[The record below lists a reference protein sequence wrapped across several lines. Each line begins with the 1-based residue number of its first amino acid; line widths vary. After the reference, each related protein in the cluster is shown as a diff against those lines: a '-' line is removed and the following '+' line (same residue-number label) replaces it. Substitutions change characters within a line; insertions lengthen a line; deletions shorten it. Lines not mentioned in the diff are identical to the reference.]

1 MSQLKQLWVEQFR
14 PKTVQDYVFKDENQR
29 EQVEYW
35 VKEKSIPH
43 IILSGAAGTGKTSL
57 AKVLINELNVDP
69 YDFLEINASKE
80 NSVDTVR
87 ERLSNFVSTM
97 PFGSFKVV
105 LMDEA
110 DYMSANGQAAMRNL
124 MESYHENARFILTC
138 NYPHKIIPA
147 LHSRCQGFHIDSL
160 DKTEFTAR
168 TATILIEEGVE
179 FDLDVLDTYVTASYP
194 DLRKCLNSLQANSV
208 SGALREPNKTD
219 KATADYKLSAVN
231 LIKSGKIREARQ
243 LICSQIRVE
252 EMDDFFRWSY
262 NNLDLWSDNE
272 EGKDQAIII
281 IRNALVNQSL
291 CADMEILV
299 SAMLV
304 ELSQIN

>member
-1 MSQLKQLWVEQFR
+1 MKQLWTEKYR
-14 PKTVQDYVFKDENQR
+14 PNTINDYVFKDENQR
-29 EQVEYW
+29 EQVEFW
-35 VKEKSIPH
+35 VKEQSIPH
-43 IILSGAAGTGKTSL
+43 IILSGSAGTGKTTL
-57 AKVLINELNVDP
+57 AKALVNELNIDP

-97 PFGSFKVV
+97 PFGTFKIV

-194 DLRKCLNSLQANSV
+194 DLRKCLNLLQANSV
-208 SGALREPNKTD
+208 SGVLREPNKADRT
-219 KATADYKLSAVN
+219 TADYKLAVVDMF
-231 LIKSGKIREARQ
+231 KSGKIREARQ
-243 LICSQIRVE
+243 LLCSQVKVE

-262 NNLDLWSDNE
+262 DNLDLWSNTE
-272 EGKDQAIII
+272 EGKDQAILI
-281 IRNALVNQSL
+281 IRNALVNSSL
-291 CADMEILV
+291 VADPEINIA
-299 SAMLV
+299 AMLV

>member
-1 MSQLKQLWVEQFR
+1 MKELWVEKWR
-14 PKTVQDYVFKDENQR
+14 PNTIDNYVFKDENQR

-43 IILSGAAGTGKTSL
+43 IILSGAAGTGKTTL
-57 AKVLINELNVDP
+57 AKALVNELGIDP

-97 PFGSFKVV
+97 PFGSFKIV

-168 TATILIEEGVE
+168 TATILLEEGVE

-194 DLRKCLNSLQANSV
+194 DLRKCLNLLQANSV
-208 SGALREPNKTD
+208 SGLLREPNKSD
-219 KATADYKLSAVN
+219 KATLDYKLAVVDM
-231 LIKSGKIREARQ
+231 IKSGKIREARQ
-243 LICSQIRVE
+243 LLCSQVKTE
-252 EMDDFFRWSY
+252 EMDDFIRWSY
-262 NNLDLWSDNE
+262 DNLDLWSNTE
-272 EGKDQAIII
+272 EGKDQAILI
-281 IRNALVNQSL
+281 IRNTLVNVSL
-291 CADMEILV
+291 AADTEILI

>member
-1 MSQLKQLWVEQFR
+1 MKSLWVEKFR
-14 PKTVQDYVFKDENQR
+14 PDTIKDYVFKDENQR

-43 IILSGAAGTGKTSL
+43 IILSGSAGTGKTTL
-57 AKVLINELNVDP
+57 AKALVNELGIDP

-179 FDLDVLDTYVTASYP
+179 FDLDVLDTYVTAAYP

-208 SGALREPNKTD
+208 SGVLREPNKAD
-219 KATADYKLSAVN
+219 KATADYKLAAVE

-243 LICSQIRVE
+243 LICSQIRIE

>member
-1 MSQLKQLWVEQFR
+1 MKELWVEKFR
-14 PKTVQDYVFKDENQR
+14 PNTIDNYVFKDENQR

-43 IILSGAAGTGKTSL
+43 IILSGAAGTGKTTL
-57 AKVLINELNVDP
+57 AKALVNELGIDP

-97 PFGSFKVV
+97 PFGTFKIV

-179 FDLDVLDTYVTASYP
+179 FDLNVLDTYVTASYP
-194 DLRKCLNSLQANSV
+194 DLRKCLNLLQANSV
-208 SGALREPNKTD
+208 SGILREPNKSD
-219 KATADYKLSAVN
+219 KATLDYKLAVVDMF
-231 LIKSGKIREARQ
+231 KAGKIREAR
-243 LICSQIRVE
+243 LLLCSQVKAE
-252 EMDDFFRWSY
+252 EMDDFFRWAY
-262 NNLDLWSDNE
+262 NNLDLWSSTE
-272 EGKDQAIII
+272 EGKDQAILI

-291 CADMEILV
+291 CADQEINL
-299 SAMLV
+299 SACLV

>member
-1 MSQLKQLWVEQFR
+1 MKQLWTEKYR
-14 PKTVQDYVFKDENQR
+14 PNTINDYVFKDENQR
-29 EQVEYW
+29 EQVEFW
-35 VKEKSIPH
+35 VKEQSIPH
-43 IILSGAAGTGKTSL
+43 IILSGSAGTGKTTL
-57 AKVLINELNVDP
+57 AKALVNELNIDP

-97 PFGSFKVV
+97 PFGTFKIV

-194 DLRKCLNSLQANSV
+194 DLRKCLNLLQANSV
-208 SGALREPNKTD
+208 SGVLREPNKAD
-219 KATADYKLSAVN
+219 RATADYKLAVVDMF
-231 LIKSGKIREARQ
+231 KSGKIREARQ
-243 LICSQIRVE
+243 LLCSQVKVE

-262 NNLDLWSDNE
+262 DNLDLWSNTE
-272 EGKDQAIII
+272 EGKDQAILI
-281 IRNALVNQSL
+281 IRNALVNSSL
-291 CADMEILV
+291 VADPEINIA
-299 SAMLV
+299 AMLV